1 MVELN
6 TILYIYLLSLV
17 PSFEGRYALLT
28 GVVLG
33 LSPGEALII
42 ASLGVLTLSVVLPQ
56 VLFFIDS
63 LVRRWDD
70 SEGFLGFVNRFYHRY
85 VERTRIRAS
94 KYMDRY
100 GFLGLVIFVAIPLPG
115 TGVWTGSLASFLLG
129 LDKRKTVLALVLGG
143 LLSNAITYTI
153 AFLLS

>member
-1 MVELN
+1 MVSTE
-6 TILYIYLLSLV
+6 TVLYVYLLSLV

-33 LSPGEALII
+33 LTPSEALIV
-42 ASLGVLTLSVVLPQ
+42 ASIGVLTLSLVLPQ
-56 VLFFIDS
+56 VLYLIDN
-63 LVRRWDD
+63 LVRRWDNR
-70 SEGFLGFVNRFYHRY
+70 EGFLGFINRFYHRY

-100 GFLGLVIFVAIPLPG
+100 GFLGLLIFVAIPLPG
-115 TGVWTGSLASFLLG
+115 TGVWTGSLVSFLFG